1 MKIKYYFFVLLVPVM
16 LASCGDSADSR
27 FDAGYSD
34 GYASGYNTEC
44 KIRSTMIEGD
54 WDDKNYTR
62 GYNSGR
68 VDGAADCRAER
79 K

>member
-1 MKIKYYFFVLLVPVM
+1 MKIKYYFFVPLVTAM
-16 LASCGDSADSR
+16 LTSCSDSADSR

-54 WDDKNYTR
+54 WDDKNYTS
-62 GYNSGR
+62 GYNAGR

-79 K
+79 N